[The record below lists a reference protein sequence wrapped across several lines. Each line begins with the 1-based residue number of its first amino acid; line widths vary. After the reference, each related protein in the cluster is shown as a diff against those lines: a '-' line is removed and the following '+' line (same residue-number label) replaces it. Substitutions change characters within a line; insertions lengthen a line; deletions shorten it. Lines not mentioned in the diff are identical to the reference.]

1 MMQIYQRTI
10 KMREKF
16 VDTLA
21 RLYEYSTTAFSKE
34 KFTQW
39 GDSDD
44 EGYGL
49 TETSPLVSFSMNR
62 WRTVGSIG
70 YPVHNVQV
78 KLISRRPPQ
87 RKSAGSSTRTRHRR

>member
-44 EGYGL
+44 EGYTYG
-49 TETSPLVSFSMNR
+49 SF
-62 WRTVGSIG
+62 
-70 YPVHNVQV
+70 
-78 KLISRRPPQ
+78 
-87 RKSAGSSTRTRHRR
+87 